1 MLWLNCLSYHIIMT
15 LTFLCPK
22 DKSYEKQREGGEF
35 CTFIE
40 LKWVNQNVATEV
52 EYLEWGLNQRFLI
65 QNNHMCHKNP
75 DLLDIYAICALFTV
89 DFRWC

>member
-1 MLWLNCLSYHIIMT
+1 MQIL
-15 LTFLCPK
+15 
-22 DKSYEKQREGGEF
+22 R
-35 CTFIE
+35 IE
-40 LKWVNQNVATEV
+40 VSQSNTANVAIEV